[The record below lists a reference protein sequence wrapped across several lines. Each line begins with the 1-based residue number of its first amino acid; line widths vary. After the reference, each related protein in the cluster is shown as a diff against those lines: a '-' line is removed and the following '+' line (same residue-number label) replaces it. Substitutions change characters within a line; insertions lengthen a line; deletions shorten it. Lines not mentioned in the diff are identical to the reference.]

1 VPDLKLLV
9 LSARDVRDLLPYGEC
24 ADLVAGALAA
34 LARGEVYQ
42 PLRTMVQPP
51 APEGS
56 PAPGLMALM
65 PSIRSGPTRSGPV
78 RPGPMRAAPMRSE
91 SDAAYSLKAIC
102 VFPGNPALG
111 KDTHQGVVLLSSPDT
126 GEPQAVINAS
136 ALTEIRTAAASV
148 VATRL
153 LARADASELAII
165 GTGVQARAHAIALAQ
180 DYAARGRP
188 LAAIR
193 IAGRTPG
200 RAARVAGELTAAAGV
215 PVTACGSAAE
225 AVKGAG
231 LVVTAT
237 SSATP
242 VLELA
247 WLAEGAHINAV
258 GACLPHQR
266 ELDSATMAAAA
277 VFADNRESALAES
290 GDVRLAIAEQ
300 AVSPAHIRA
309 EIGELLSGTAPGRVS
324 DGEITVFE
332 SLGLAAEDLAAAQG
346 VYRNAARAGAG
357 TWVDF

>member
-9 LSARDVRDLLPYGEC
+9 LSARDVHELLPYGEC

-42 PLRTMVQPP
+42 PLRTVLQPP
-51 APEGS
+51 GRGGS
-56 PAPGLMALM
+56 SPPGLMALM
-65 PSIRSGPTRSGPV
+65 PAIRASTGG
-78 RPGPMRAAPMRSE
+78 APDA
-91 SDAAYSLKAIC
+91 DAAYGLKAIC
-102 VFPGNPALG
+102 IFPGNPGLG
-111 KDTHQGVVLLSSPDT
+111 KDAHQGVVLLSSPDT
-126 GEPQAVINAS
+126 GEPQALLNAS

-188 LAAIR
+188 LAGIR

-200 RAARVAGELTAAAGV
+200 RAAQAAAELGTAGV
-215 PVTACGSAAE
+215 PAAACGSAAE
-225 AVKGAG
+225 AVAGASI
-231 LVVTAT
+231 VVTAT

-242 VLELA
+242 VLERS
-247 WLAEGAHINAV
+247 WLADGTHINAV
-258 GACLPHQR
+258 GACLPHAR

-277 VFADNRESALAES
+277 VFADSRESALAEA
-290 GDVRLAIAEQ
+290 GDLRLAIAEHSTPP
-300 AVSPAHIRA
+300 VHIRG
-309 EIGELLSGTAPGRVS
+309 EIGELLSGTVPGRTG
-324 DGEITVFE
+324 DREITVFE

-346 VYRNAARAGAG
+346 VYRNAARLGAG

>member
-1 VPDLKLLV
+1 
-9 LSARDVRDLLPYGEC
+9 VRS
-24 ADLVAGALAA
+24 
-34 LARGEVYQ
+34 R
-42 PLRTMVQPP
+42 
-51 APEGS
+51 
-56 PAPGLMALM
+56 
-65 PSIRSGPTRSGPV
+65 
-78 RPGPMRAAPMRSE
+78 

-102 VFPGNPALG
+102 LFPGNPALG

-180 DYAARGRP
+180 DYTARGRP
-188 LAAIR
+188 LARIR

-200 RAARVAGELTAAAGV
+200 RAAQVAGELTAAGV

-225 AVKGAG
+225 AVTGAH

-242 VLELA
+242 VLERA
-247 WLAEGAHINAV
+247 WLAEGTHINAV

-277 VFADNRESALAES
+277 VFADSRESALAES

-300 AVSPAHIRA
+300 VIPPAHIRA
-309 EIGELLSGTAPGRVS
+309 EIGELLSGTASGRVS
-324 DGEITVFE
+324 DREITVFE

>member
-1 VPDLKLLV
+1 MPDLKLLV
-9 LSARDVRDLLPYGEC
+9 LSARDVHKLLPYGEC

-42 PLRTMVQPP
+42 PLRTVLQPP
-51 APEGS
+51 GRGGS
-56 PAPGLMALM
+56 SPPGLMALM
-65 PSIRSGPTRSGPV
+65 PAIRAGGGGPDP
-78 RPGPMRAAPMRSE
+78 
-91 SDAAYSLKAIC
+91 DAAYGLKAIC
-102 VFPGNPALG
+102 IFPGNPGLG
-111 KDTHQGVVLLSSPDT
+111 KDAHQGVVLLSSPDT
-126 GEPQAVINAS
+126 GEPQALLNAS

-188 LAAIR
+188 LAGIR

-200 RAARVAGELTAAAGV
+200 RAAQAAAELAAAGV
-215 PVTACGSAAE
+215 PAAACGSAAE
-225 AVKGAG
+225 AVAGAG
-231 LVVTAT
+231 IVVTAT

-242 VLELA
+242 VLERS
-247 WLAEGAHINAV
+247 WLADGTHINAV
-258 GACLPHQR
+258 GACLPHAR

-277 VFADNRESALAES
+277 VFADSRESALAEA
-290 GDVRLAIAEQ
+290 GDLRLAIAEHSTPP
-300 AVSPAHIRA
+300 VHIRG
-309 EIGELLSGTAPGRVS
+309 EIGELLSGTVPGRTG
-324 DGEITVFE
+324 DREITVFE

-346 VYRNAARAGAG
+346 AYRNAARLGAG

>member
-9 LSARDVRDLLPYGEC
+9 LKARDVRELLPYGEC
-24 ADLVAGALAA
+24 ADLVAGVLAA

-42 PLRTMVQPP
+42 PLRTIVQPP
-51 APEGS
+51 AAEGS
-56 PAPGLMALM
+56 SPPGLMALM
-65 PSIRSGPTRSGPV
+65 PSVRSGPN
-78 RPGPMRAAPMRSE
+78 
-91 SDAAYSLKAIC
+91 AAYSLKAIC
-102 VFPGNPALG
+102 IFPANPALG
-111 KDTHQGVVLLSSPDT
+111 KDAHQGIVLLSSPDT
-126 GEPQAVINAS
+126 GEPQALINAS

-153 LARADASELAII
+153 LARADVRELAII

-188 LAAIR
+188 LAGIR
-193 IAGRTPG
+193 IAGRAPG
-200 RAARVAGELTAAAGV
+200 RAARAAAELTAAAGV

-225 AVKGAG
+225 AVAGAG

-242 VLELA
+242 VLERA
-247 WLAEGAHINAV
+247 WLAEGTHINAV
-258 GACLPHQR
+258 GACLPRHR

-277 VFADNRESALAES
+277 VFADSRESALAES

-300 AVSPAHIRA
+300 AVPPVHIRA
-309 EIGELLSGTAPGRVS
+309 EIGELLSGTAPGRAS
-324 DGEITVFE
+324 DREITVFE

-346 VYRNAARAGAG
+346 VYQNAARAGAG

>member
-9 LSARDVRDLLPYGEC
+9 LSARDVHELLPYGEC

-42 PLRTMVQPP
+42 PLRTVMQPP
-51 APEGS
+51 GRGGS
-56 PAPGLMALM
+56 SPPGLMALM
-65 PSIRSGPTRSGPV
+65 PAIRAGRG
-78 RPGPMRAAPMRSE
+78 GAPDP
-91 SDAAYSLKAIC
+91 DAAYGLKAIC
-102 VFPGNPALG
+102 IFPGNPGLG
-111 KDTHQGVVLLSSPDT
+111 KDAHQGVVLLSSPDT
-126 GEPQAVINAS
+126 GEPQALINAS

-153 LARADASELAII
+153 LARPDASELAII

-188 LAAIR
+188 LAGIR

-200 RAARVAGELTAAAGV
+200 RAAQVAAELSAAGV
-215 PVTACGSAAE
+215 PAAACGSAAE
-225 AVKGAG
+225 AVAGAG
-231 LVVTAT
+231 VVVTAT

-242 VLELA
+242 VLERS
-247 WLAEGAHINAV
+247 WLADGTHINAV
-258 GACLPHQR
+258 GACLPHAR

-277 VFADNRESALAES
+277 VFADSRESALAEA
-290 GDVRLAIAEQ
+290 GDLRLAIAEHSTPP
-300 AVSPAHIRA
+300 VHIRG
-309 EIGELLSGTAPGRVS
+309 EIGELLSGTVPGRTG
-324 DGEITVFE
+324 DREITVFE

-346 VYRNAARAGAG
+346 VYRNAARLGAG

>member
-9 LSARDVRDLLPYGEC
+9 LSARDVRELLPYGEC

-42 PLRTMVQPP
+42 PLRTVISPP

-65 PSIRSGPTRSGPV
+65 PSIRTGPIQPGPIQPGPGRPGRSG
-78 RPGPMRAAPMRSE
+78 
-91 SDAAYSLKAIC
+91 SDAVYSLKAIC
-102 VFPGNPALG
+102 IFPGNPAAG
-111 KDTHQGVVLLSSPDT
+111 KDAHQGVVLLSSPDT

-153 LARADASELAII
+153 LARADASELAVI

-188 LAAIR
+188 LAGIR

-200 RAARVAGELTAAAGV
+200 RAAPAARELTAAAGV
-215 PVTACGSAAE
+215 PVVACGSAAE
-225 AVKGAG
+225 AVAGAG

-242 VLELA
+242 VLERA

-258 GACLPHQR
+258 GACLPHHR
-266 ELDSATMAAAA
+266 ELDSATMATAA
-277 VFADNRESALAES
+277 VFADSRESALAES
-290 GDVRLAIAEQ
+290 GDVRLAVAEQ
-300 AVSPAHIRA
+300 AVPPVHIRA
-309 EIGELLSGTAPGRVS
+309 EIGELLSGTAPGRAS
-324 DGEITVFE
+324 DREITVFE

>member
-1 VPDLKLLV
+1 MPDLKLLV
-9 LSARDVRDLLPYGEC
+9 LSARDVRELLPYGEC

-42 PLRTMVQPP
+42 PLRTMISPP

-65 PSIRSGPTRSGPV
+65 PSIRTGPIQPGPIQPGPV
-78 RPGPMRAAPMRSE
+78 RSGER

-102 VFPGNPALG
+102 IFPGNPALG
-111 KDTHQGVVLLSSPDT
+111 KDAHQGVVLLSSPDT

-153 LARADASELAII
+153 LARADASELAVI
-165 GTGVQARAHAIALAQ
+165 GTGVQARAHAVALAQ

-188 LAAIR
+188 LAGIR

-200 RAARVAGELTAAAGV
+200 RAAQAAGELTAAAGV

-225 AVKGAG
+225 AVAGAG

-242 VLELA
+242 VLERA
-247 WLAEGAHINAV
+247 WLAEGTHINAV
-258 GACLPHQR
+258 GACLPHHR

-277 VFADNRESALAES
+277 VFADSRESALAES
-290 GDVRLAIAEQ
+290 GDVRLAVAEQ
-300 AVSPAHIRA
+300 AVPPVHIRA
-309 EIGELLSGTAPGRVS
+309 EIGELLSGTAPGRAS
-324 DGEITVFE
+324 DREITVFE

>member
-1 VPDLKLLV
+1 MPDLKLLV
-9 LSARDVRDLLPYGEC
+9 LSARDVHELLPYGEC

-42 PLRTMVQPP
+42 PLRTVMQPP
-51 APEGS
+51 GRGGS
-56 PAPGLMALM
+56 SPPGLMALM
-65 PSIRSGPTRSGPV
+65 PAIRTGGSGALDP
-78 RPGPMRAAPMRSE
+78 
-91 SDAAYSLKAIC
+91 DAAYGLKAIC
-102 VFPGNPALG
+102 IFPGNPGLG
-111 KDTHQGVVLLSSPDT
+111 KDAHQGVVLLSSPDT
-126 GEPQAVINAS
+126 GEPQALINAS

-188 LAAIR
+188 LAGIR

-200 RAARVAGELTAAAGV
+200 RAAQAAAELTAAGV
-215 PVTACGSAAE
+215 PVRACGSAAE
-225 AVKGAG
+225 AVAGAG
-231 LVVTAT
+231 IVVTAT

-242 VLELA
+242 VLERS
-247 WLAEGAHINAV
+247 WLGDGTHINAV
-258 GACLPHQR
+258 GACLPHVR

-277 VFADNRESALAES
+277 VFADSRESALAEA
-290 GDVRLAIAEQ
+290 GDLRLAIAEHS
-300 AVSPAHIRA
+300 APPVHIRG
-309 EIGELLSGTAPGRVS
+309 EIGELISGRVPGRTG
-324 DGEITVFE
+324 DREITVFE

-346 VYRNAARAGAG
+346 VYRNAAMLGTG

>member
-1 VPDLKLLV
+1 VADLKLLV
-9 LSARDVRDLLPYGEC
+9 LTARDVRELLPYGEC

-34 LARGEVYQ
+34 LARSEIYQ

-56 PAPGLMALM
+56 PPPGLMALM
-65 PSIRSGPTRSGPV
+65 PSIRPGLARSDPN
-78 RPGPMRAAPMRSE
+78 
-91 SDAAYSLKAIC
+91 AAYSLKAIC

-111 KDTHQGVVLLSSPDT
+111 KDAHQGVVLLSSPDT

-153 LARADASELAII
+153 LARADATELAII
-165 GTGVQARAHAIALAQ
+165 GTGVQARAHAMALAQ
-180 DYAARGRP
+180 DYAAQGRP
-188 LAAIR
+188 LARIR

-200 RAARVAGELTAAAGV
+200 RAAQAAGELTAAGM

-225 AVKGAG
+225 AVTGAG

-242 VLELA
+242 VLERA
-247 WLAEGAHINAV
+247 WLAEGTHINAV

-266 ELDSATMAAAA
+266 ELDSATMAAAT
-277 VFADNRESALAES
+277 VFADSRESALAES

-300 AVSPAHIRA
+300 AVPPVHIRA
-309 EIGELLSGTAPGRVS
+309 EIGELLSGTASGRTS
-324 DGEITVFE
+324 DREITVFE

-346 VYRNAARAGAG
+346 VYRNAARVGAG

>member
-1 VPDLKLLV
+1 MPDLKLLV
-9 LSARDVRDLLPYGEC
+9 LSARDVRELLPYGEC

-42 PLRTMVQPP
+42 PLRTMISPP
-51 APEGS
+51 APGGS

-65 PSIRSGPTRSGPV
+65 PSIRTGPAQPGPIQPGPV
-78 RPGPMRAAPMRSE
+78 RSG

-102 VFPGNPALG
+102 IFPGNPALG
-111 KDTHQGVVLLSSPDT
+111 KDAHQGVVLLSSPDT

-153 LARADASELAII
+153 LARADVSELAVI
-165 GTGVQARAHAIALAQ
+165 GTGVQARAHAVALAQ

-188 LAAIR
+188 LAGIR
-193 IAGRTPG
+193 VAGRTPG
-200 RAARVAGELTAAAGV
+200 RAAQVAGALTAAAGV

-225 AVKGAG
+225 AVAGAG

-242 VLELA
+242 VLERA
-247 WLAEGAHINAV
+247 WLAEGTHINAV
-258 GACLPHQR
+258 GACLPQHR

-277 VFADNRESALAES
+277 VFADSRESALAES
-290 GDVRLAIAEQ
+290 GDVRLAVAEQ
-300 AVSPAHIRA
+300 AVPPVHIRA
-309 EIGELLSGTAPGRVS
+309 EIGELLTGTAPGRAS
-324 DGEITVFE
+324 DREITVFE
-332 SLGLAAEDLAAAQG
+332 SLGLAVEDLAAAQG

>member
-1 VPDLKLLV
+1 MPDLKLLV
-9 LSARDVRDLLPYGEC
+9 LSARDVRELLPYGEC

-42 PLRTMVQPP
+42 PLRTVIQPP
-51 APEGS
+51 ARDGS
-56 PAPGLMALM
+56 PPPGLMALM
-65 PSIRSGPTRSGPV
+65 PSIRTGPGRSGPL
-78 RPGPMRAAPMRSE
+78 PSGT
-91 SDAAYSLKAIC
+91 DAAYGLKAIC

-111 KDTHQGVVLLSSPDT
+111 RDAHQGIVLLSSPDT
-126 GEPQAVINAS
+126 GEPQALINAS

-180 DYAARGRP
+180 DGAARGRP
-188 LAAIR
+188 LAGIR
-193 IAGRTPG
+193 IAGRTPD
-200 RAARVAGELTAAAGV
+200 RAAQAAAELTAAAGV
-215 PVTACGSAAE
+215 PVRACGSAAE
-225 AVKGAG
+225 AVTGAG

-242 VLELA
+242 VLDRA
-247 WLAEGAHINAV
+247 WLAAGTHINAV

-277 VFADNRESALAES
+277 VFADSRESALSES
-290 GDVRLAIAEQ
+290 GDVRLAIQEQ
-300 AVSPAHIRA
+300 AIPPAHIRA
-309 EIGELLSGTAPGRVS
+309 EIGELLTGTAPGRVS
-324 DGEITVFE
+324 DAEITVFE

-346 VYRNAARAGAG
+346 VYRNAVRAGAG
-357 TWVDF
+357 TWVGF

>member
-1 VPDLKLLV
+1 MPDLKLLV
-9 LSARDVRDLLPYGEC
+9 LSARDVRELLPYGEC
-24 ADLVAGALAA
+24 AELVAGALAA

-42 PLRTMVQPP
+42 PLRTVISLP

-65 PSIRSGPTRSGPV
+65 PSIRSGPVQCGPIKS
-78 RPGPMRAAPMRSE
+78 GPMRSG
-91 SDAAYSLKAIC
+91 SDAVYSLKAIC
-102 VFPGNPALG
+102 IFPGNPALG
-111 KDTHQGVVLLSSPDT
+111 KDAHQGVVLLSSPDT

-153 LARADASELAII
+153 LARADASELAIV

-188 LAAIR
+188 LAGIR
-193 IAGRTPG
+193 VAGRTPG

-215 PVTACGSAAE
+215 PVTAGGSAAE
-225 AVKGAG
+225 AVAGAS

-242 VLELA
+242 VLERA
-247 WLAEGAHINAV
+247 WLAEGTHINAV
-258 GACLPHQR
+258 GACLPHHR

-277 VFADNRESALAES
+277 VFADSRESALAES

-300 AVSPAHIRA
+300 AVSPVHIRA
-309 EIGELLSGTAPGRVS
+309 EIGELLSGTAAGRAS
-324 DGEITVFE
+324 DREITVFE

-346 VYRNAARAGAG
+346 AYRNAARAGAG
-357 TWVDF
+357 TSRLA